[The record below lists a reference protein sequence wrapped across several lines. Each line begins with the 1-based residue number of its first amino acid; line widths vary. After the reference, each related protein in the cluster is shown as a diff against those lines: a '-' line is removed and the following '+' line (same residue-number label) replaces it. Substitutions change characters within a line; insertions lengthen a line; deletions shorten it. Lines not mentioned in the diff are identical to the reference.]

1 MPLDSCIH
9 NIGEYYSSHYLDTGM
24 EADVRDTL
32 RGWREV
38 GSTAPSSRLQACGEL
53 YFKAKAQ
60 ALDFSSDAAGR
71 FHASPD
77 LSALHPRILDAL
89 GYHVAPFNIPV
100 DAGQSRVPA
109 LLRLHRYERPWLVV
123 CETSFALPES
133 ALPDGT
139 PGDDP
144 LEFAP
149 LPQQLA
155 ADPEAGNHRR
165 ITAETWSKAVVR
177 IFREEDA
184 PRWVMLLAGS
194 QVLLLDRQTF
204 AQGRYLRFDL
214 DDAFGRR
221 ENSSFDSLA
230 LFLSA
235 ATLCPD
241 GETDSVLHDRL
252 EEKSHK
258 LAHGVS
264 EKLQFAVR
272 EAIELLANEWINLR
286 REQKLSYRELT
297 ADESGTGETKAVTAE
312 DLRHEALVTVYR
324 LLFVFYA
331 EARGDELGIL
341 PVTDNY
347 YRLGYSLEA
356 LRDLEL
362 VELTPAAESG
372 TYFHQHLLR
381 IFELVHDGFNV
392 EENVPAK
399 GQQSLDLASGVS
411 KAFTVRP
418 LTATLFAP
426 DQTQLFSRVKFRNAC
441 LQSVVRKLSLAIGPD
456 GRSTGRVNYAELGVN
471 QLGAVYEGLLSY
483 TGMFVTEREGVIQV
497 KPAAKDI
504 NDPSTPSWFVPR
516 GRSEEFSREE
526 IVSVGSRSASVSP
539 TSAPNQPRIWPMG
552 TFILHLNGIDR
563 ENSASHYTPEPLAQC
578 LVREAL
584 RELLKDYTPADADR
598 ILTLTLCEMA
608 MGSGAYLIESAR
620 QLAEKYLELKQQQ
633 VGQRIDPARYQDELR
648 RVMHY
653 IATRNIYGVDLNAT
667 AVELGALSLWLGTI
681 HKLPDLGQ
689 DNDGDPTTSTQ
700 SAVPWFGLR
709 LRAGNSL
716 IGARR
721 AVYTRKQLEVGD
733 TKGKDAVAPRQLK
746 PGEKRKPGDIYH
758 FLVFDP
764 DMVPAH
770 KEPIMRRFWP
780 AECEAAK
787 AWHKRSVTAKW
798 TREQV
803 ENATKLSERL
813 DHHWEA
819 YSRRRAAALDATA
832 VPASVW
838 PHAPSGAESDSSDKS
853 DQSDKTRTASPFA
866 SALSQLDLDDAP
878 LLRGMGEASKP
889 KLADRER
896 VKAELESTS
905 GAFQRLKLVMD
916 AWCAFWFWPVE
927 QAAHLPERDAWLAAL
942 RVLLD
947 AENLGRFEAAELE
960 LRCGLDVTTLLAASA
975 DGHTLDVENVAEVLP
990 WVSDTLKVVKDQ
1002 RFLHWELVFPEILG
1016 PVAGARGF
1024 DFMAGNPP
1032 WLKVGWNDAVV
1043 LMELEPK
1050 LGVQDAASAAI
1061 TDARLRVLERGEH
1074 EKSTYAVALTASI
1087 GANSFLCSNSLYP
1100 ELAGIQTNLYKNFIA
1115 RSWAVLSSTGV
1126 CGLLHPEAIFDDP
1139 KGGDFRREYYK
1150 RLKAHY
1156 HFKNELLLFSGIHH
1170 AVSPFSINIFKGIG
1184 NNVSMICGFNLYTP
1198 STILASL
1205 THQRESDPIPGIK
1218 TDDGNWDTRGH
1229 CHRLIK
1235 VTEEELSIFATL
1247 FEENETDPLETKL
1260 PQIHSQEILDV
1271 LRKFIKVQLRLVDL
1285 KGEYMPTEM
1294 FHEANAQRDGIITRQ
1309 ESPAFQT
1316 ADPSE
1321 WVLSGPHFFVGTP
1334 LNKTPRISCTHNN
1347 AYDSIDLTAI
1357 PADYLP
1363 RAVYRPGDRKGN
1375 RSKFYDSIAIWPP
1388 PSLPGFWPVTH
1399 ADVPHWESLL
1409 NGEKLRRD
1417 SAPQADPAKPP
1428 LYYACFSKAEGDVLG
1443 AVSWIRDHPGEALH
1457 QRFSEVALMQAMD
1470 HLTHEFVEDG
1480 LLPQPISIRPRHVNR
1495 KMVQPAN
1502 ERTLIP
1508 ALMPPGI
1515 THMDGLFSLTFAKL
1529 RDLLTFNAAASSVPY
1544 DFVVKAAGK
1553 ANCRHD
1559 VVGQLPFL
1567 TTGNLPALRSRI
1579 LRLSCLTTAYADL
1592 WREYAIEHGED
1603 LRSQR
1608 WASDDARLH
1617 NDVECAWSALPDDWE
1632 WHCPLRTDFARRQAL
1647 LEIDVLVAQA
1657 LGLTLEQLLTIYR
1670 VQFPVMRGY
1679 ELLDEYDARG
1689 TRILNT
1695 ARKDPGATELRTLRA
1710 ERPDLS
1716 PSPPSSPS
1724 SSSPSSFILHPSSL
1738 TVTWPIDNGLTSV
1751 TKTFHPPFT
1760 RVDREAEYRQA
1771 WEFFSSTVPV
1781 T

>member
-24 EADVRDTL
+24 ESDVKDTL

-38 GSTAPSSRLQACGEL
+38 GSTAPSRRVQACGEL
-53 YFKAKAQ
+53 YFKSKAQ
-60 ALDFSSDAAGR
+60 ALDFSSDPAGR
-71 FHASPD
+71 FQSSAD
-77 LSALHPRILDAL
+77 ISALHPRILDAL
-89 GYHVAPFNIPV
+89 GYQIAPFNIPV

-109 LLRLHRYERPWLVV
+109 LLRLHRYDKPWLVV

-149 LPQQLA
+149 LPSQLT
-155 ADPEAGNHRR
+155 DEPDAGNHRR
-165 ITAETWSKAVVR
+165 IAAENWSKAVVR

-194 QVLLLDRQTF
+194 QILLLDRQTF

-241 GETDSVLHDRL
+241 GESDSVLHDRL

-297 ADESGTGETKAVTAE
+297 ASESGTGVPREVTAE
-312 DLRHEALVTVYR
+312 DLRHEALVIVYR

-341 PVTDNY
+341 PVTDDY

-372 TYFHQHLLR
+372 TYFHQHLQR
-381 IFELVHDGFNV
+381 IFSLVHDGFNV
-392 EENVPAK
+392 EEAPPENQ
-399 GQQSLDLASGVS
+399 GSLDLAGGVS

-471 QLGAVYEGLLSY
+471 QLGAVYEGLLAY

-497 KPAAKDI
+497 KPAAKAI

-516 GRSEEFSREE
+516 GRTEEFSREE
-526 IVSVGSRSASVSP
+526 IVTVP
-539 TSAPNQPRIWPMG
+539 NTNQPRIWPMG

-608 MGSGAYLIESAR
+608 MGSGAYLVESAR

-633 VGQRIDPARYQDELR
+633 LGQRIEPARYQDELR

-689 DNDGDPTTSTQ
+689 DHDGDPTTSTQ

-721 AVYTRKQLEVGD
+721 AVYTRKQLEEGD
-733 TKGKDAVAPRQLK
+733 TKGKNAVPPRQLK
-746 PGEKRKPGDIYH
+746 PGEKRKPGEIYH

-780 AECEAAK
+780 EACETAK
-787 AWHKRSVTAKW
+787 AWHKRNIAAKW

-803 ENATKLSERL
+803 ENALKLCDRL
-813 DHHWEA
+813 DHHWQA
-819 YSRRRAAALDATA
+819 YARRRAAALDATA

-838 PHAPSGAESDSSDKS
+838 PHSPAEQIKNHQSSS
-853 DQSDKTRTASPFA
+853 QSPISNPQSPF
-866 SALSQLDLDDAP
+866 SSPLSQLDLDDAP
-878 LLRGMGEASKP
+878 LLRGMGETSKP

-896 VKAELESTS
+896 VKSELESTS

-927 QAAHLPERDAWLAAL
+927 HAAHLPEREAWLAAL

-947 AENLGRFEAAELE
+947 AENLGDQEAAMLE
-960 LRCGLDVTTLLAASA
+960 VRCGIDLKTLLAASA
-975 DGHTLDVENVAEVLP
+975 DGHTLDVENVAQVLP
-990 WVSDTLKVVKDQ
+990 WVSDTLKVVKNQ

-1016 PVAGARGF
+1016 PVEGARGF

-1050 LGVQDAASAAI
+1050 LGVKDAASAAI
-1061 TDARLRVLERGEH
+1061 TDARAEVLSRGDR
-1074 EKSTYAVALTASI
+1074 EKSTYADALTASL
-1087 GANSFLCSNSLYP
+1087 GASVFLCSNSLYP

-1115 RSWAVLSSTGV
+1115 RSWSVLSKSGI
-1126 CGLLHPEAIFDDP
+1126 CGLLHPEGVFDDP
-1139 KGGDFRREYYK
+1139 KGGSFRKAYYA
-1150 RLKAHY
+1150 RLAGHY
-1156 HFKNELLLFSGIHH
+1156 HFRNELLLFASVHH
-1170 AVSPFSINIFKGIG
+1170 VLSFSINIFRGVAG
-1184 NNVSMICGFNLYTP
+1184 EVQFSSGFGFYTP
-1198 STILASL
+1198 STLGACEIHSR
-1205 THQRESDPIPGIK
+1205 HEDPVPGIK
-1218 TDDGNWDTRGH
+1218 TDEGKWETRGH
-1229 CHRLIK
+1229 CHRLIQVSEK
-1235 VTEEELSIFATL
+1235 ELAIFAKL
-1247 FEENETDPLETKL
+1247 FEDAETDPLESRL
-1260 PQIHSQEILDV
+1260 PQIHSQEILEV
-1271 LRKFIKVQLRLVDL
+1271 LRKFTSVPRRLSDLRGD
-1285 KGEYMPTEM
+1285 YYATEM
-1294 FHEANAQRDGIITRQ
+1294 FHEANAQRDGFITRQ
-1309 ESPAFQT
+1309 ESPSFQPQSP
-1316 ADPSE
+1316 AES
-1321 WVLSGPHFFVGTP
+1321 VLNGPHFFVGTP
-1334 LNKTPRISCTHNN
+1334 LNKTPRTSCTISTH
-1347 AYDSIDLTAI
+1347 YDSIDLTEI
-1357 PADYLP
+1357 PPDYLP
-1363 RAVYRPGDRKGN
+1363 RAVYRPGDRKGD
-1375 RSKFYDSIAIWPP
+1375 RSKFYDSISIWPAP
-1388 PSLPGFWPVTH
+1388 ALPGFWPINKNNVL
-1399 ADVPHWESLL
+1399 HWESLL
-1409 NGEKLRRD
+1409 NGEKIRLFP
-1417 SAPQADPAKPP
+1417 APQADQSKSPVF
-1428 LYYACFSKAEGDVLG
+1428 YASFSVAEGDIAG
-1443 AVSWIRDHPGEALH
+1443 ALAWMIGNPGQALH
-1457 QRFSEVALMQAMD
+1457 ERFA
-1470 HLTHEFVEDG
+1470 G
-1480 LLPQPISIRPRHVNR
+1480 LKLKQTEKELADAAVGEGRLPIPISLRYRHGNR
-1495 KMVQPAN
+1495 IMVQATN
-1502 ERTLIP
+1502 ERTLISSI
-1508 ALMPPGI
+1508 LPPGCGHI
-1515 THMDGLFSLTFAKL
+1515 HGIMGTTILSRSRLVAY
-1529 RDLLTFNAAASSVPY
+1529 AASTASVPF
-1544 DFVVKAAGK
+1544 DFLVRASGKSNCNFSVIGYLPILESCEMGAAS
-1553 ANCRHD
+1553 ARM
-1559 VVGQLPFL
+1559 
-1567 TTGNLPALRSRI
+1567 

-1592 WREYAIEHGED
+1592 WREYAMEHGED

-1617 NDVECAWSALPDDWE
+1617 NDVEFAWSALPDDWV

-1679 ELLDEYDARG
+1679 ELVDEYDARG

-1695 ARKDPGATELRTLRA
+1695 ARKDPGATELRALRHEA
-1710 ERPDLS
+1710 TGTPDGQ
-1716 PSPPSSPS
+1716 PAAP
-1724 SSSPSSFILHPSSL
+1724 L
-1738 TVTWPIDNGLTSV
+1738 TATWPIDNGLATV

-1760 RVDREAEYRQA
+1760 RVDREEDYRKA
-1771 WEFFSSTVPV
+1771 WEFFESP
-1781 T
+1781 